1 MAVGEVME
9 KRDGVCYTKVIK
21 HLLKRCKCSGLEI
34 RLWDDGYG
42 TISKLHAI
50 DSSSQSVDVWC
61 NGKPVFLHKVG
72 DVFSSYP
79 CNRIG
84 YSNND
89 YVVSNIFWP
98 NIIVERFL
106 STGKCIDKET
116 FSYILCDELL
126 SIAQEGHVWLSTG
139 VELVHDKETLDELLV
154 EMDLVDAGD

>member
-1 MAVGEVME
+1 ME

-21 HLLKRCKCSGLEI
+21 HLLKRCKCSVLEI
-34 RLWDDGYG
+34 RLWDDEYG
-42 TISKLHAI
+42 TISKLHTI
-50 DSSSQSVDVWC
+50 DSSSHSVDVWC

-72 DVFSSYP
+72 DVFSSYL
-79 CNRIG
+79 CNRLG

-89 YVVSNIFWP
+89 YAGSNIFWP

-126 SIAQEGHVWLSTG
+126 SIAQEGPVWLSTG
-139 VELVHDKETLDELLV
+139 VKLVHGKETLDELLV
-154 EMDLVDAGD
+154 EMDLADTGD

>member
-1 MAVGEVME
+1 ME

-21 HLLKRCKCSGLEI
+21 HLLRRCKCSVLEI
-34 RLWDDGYG
+34 RLWDDEYG
-42 TISKLHAI
+42 TISKLHTI
-50 DSSSQSVDVWC
+50 DSSSHSVDVWC

-72 DVFSSYP
+72 DVFSSYL
-79 CNRIG
+79 CNRLG

-89 YVVSNIFWP
+89 YAGSNIFWP
-98 NIIVERFL
+98 NVIVERFL

-139 VELVHDKETLDELLV
+139 VDLVHGKETLDELLV
-154 EMDLVDAGD
+154 EMDLVDTGD